1 MEGSLKKWTNMLNGY
16 QERKFILK
24 GSILSYYTEGNLPKG
39 RCFLPICTIIEQPED
54 ELEFSIDTGSAIFY
68 LKANSK
74 EEKAKWIHKLKIAKV
89 ESEKIFI
96 NNTNTNVTKS
106 KSSNK
111 RQLPKE
117 IEVLNHNDEEFF
129 SAEYNDESP
138 VSITN
143 VITSQISQI
152 KQSPTSFVDPLYS
165 YKRRTSLP
173 SKIKELSYNLW
184 DIFKGAVGKDI
195 NHFSVP
201 VFLNEPLSM
210 LQKLCENFQYAQLLN
225 DAAKEANPYMRLAYC
240 ACFCIG
246 GFTMNTKR
254 AKKFFNPL
262 LYETYEYI
270 DNELNYRYFAE
281 QVSHHPAISAC
292 FAEGDGW
299 NFFTN
304 NNAIVKFLLTGKM
317 EVNNVGR
324 CYVHFNR
331 FNDNIVFTK
340 PLCVVRNLIIGAII
354 IDMVGK
360 FVVNNAN
367 GDHCEVDMIPSTTGE
382 QGNLHG
388 VIKDVYGN
396 IKMRIEGN
404 WLKEIK
410 VINEDTK
417 EEKVIWK
424 LIPSDTEDN
433 YYFQPYSFDLNNLT
447 EEMKYALPRTDSRFR
462 PDQRFMEYQDID
474 KAGDEKIRLEE
485 KQRKVRKENEEKGII
500 PRPMYFDETY
510 DDLTGEL
517 IYRYKGTY
525 FDDRKKRNFSH
536 FPDIF

>member
-1 MEGSLKKWTNMLNGY
+1 MEGSLKKWTNLLNGY

-24 GSILSYYTEGNLPKG
+24 GSILAYYTEANLPKG
-39 RCFLPICTIIEQPED
+39 RCFLPICTIFEQPEE
-54 ELEFSIDTGSAIFY
+54 ELEFSIDTGSAMFY

-74 EEKAKWIHKLKIAKV
+74 EEKEKWIHALKIAKV
-89 ESEKIFI
+89 ESEKIFM
-96 NNTNTNVTKS
+96 TNSSLKS
-106 KSSNK
+106 KSGNK
-111 RQLPKE
+111 KERELPKE

-129 SAEYNDESP
+129 SAENNDESP

-165 YKRRTSLP
+165 YQRRTSLP
-173 SKIKELSYNLW
+173 SKIKKLSYNLW

-195 NHFSVP
+195 NRFSVP

-225 DAAKEANPYMRLAYC
+225 DAAKEPNPYMRLAYC

-270 DNELNYRYFAE
+270 DNQLNFRYFAE

-304 NNAIVKFLLTGKM
+304 NNALVKFLLTGKM

-331 FNDNIVFTK
+331 YNDNIVFTK
-340 PLCVVRNLIIGAII
+340 PLCVIRNLIIGTIT

-367 GDHCEVDMIPSTTGE
+367 GAHCEVDMIPSTTGT

-396 IKMRIEGN
+396 VKLRIEGN

-410 VINEDTK
+410 VLNEETK

-424 LIPSDTEDN
+424 LILSDTEDN

-462 PDQRFMEYQDID
+462 PDQRYMEYQDID
-474 KAGDEKIRLEE
+474 KAGDEKMRLEE
-485 KQRKVRKENEEKGII
+485 KQRKVRKENEAKGVI

-525 FDDRKKRNFSH
+525 FDDRKRRNFSH